1 MERLRE
7 RISYMKLTD
16 GEIVDLE
23 RDGRWVSVRETAEGG
38 AKLIMSTDD
47 LECLDRVST
56 KLSDAGRIVE
66 GIVNEKGDEIILVD
80 YVGKQIPFEE
90 VMKALFG

>member
-1 MERLRE
+1 
-7 RISYMKLTD
+7 MKLVD
-16 GEIVDLE
+16 GEIEDLE

-38 AKLIMSTDD
+38 AKLMIDLND

-56 KLSDAGRIVE
+56 KLGEAGRIIE
-66 GIVNEKGDEIILVD
+66 GIVNEKGDEMILVD